1 MPVPLSPD
9 ARLLVYALPEPK
21 TPRVRPFVIADS
33 PARMPE
39 GDTAGE
45 DKQARIVPR
54 QVMRVGIEDEPTG
67 TRAAGYTLEP
77 TLAARNCYTEG
88 SNLTLPTGFENLAFT
103 IQKGDSWTTVVPD
116 YEPRTSAIKWY
127 SANAETEYL
136 ARTALNLPEAQS
148 FALQLQAFG
157 YAGENA
163 YLCIQWGEVYRIRI
177 KANGQAT
184 LERKGNLLWGKLR
197 DIPVPAEQFAGE
209 EPTWIVVRHTA
220 GRIILDITQG
230 KTQHRVTYGEL
241 VDKGNA
247 NAPNKDELRVS
258 ELLPKAAPLLVEG
271 KGVPFTLRVHELRYA
286 ETGTFDRDFR
296 QQDGAGAPTAQAHGH
311 HPLSAE
317 RIGGQ
322 ASVGSVT
329 VQELTNDQR
338 RYTCSL
344 KRNATGKPGQAMQG
358 HVTPWVHGVTVAYD
372 GNLPDYT
379 QDALDIRPA
388 LSELTLEH
396 GDPGLMPGATMTAR
410 VSLGSLPSC
419 RIIGPNGEDKGAVGD
434 NWRQYLERY
443 HSVKL
448 WVWWQWSD
456 GFSGVRSRDGSEAY
470 SDFLIFEGYVWSL
483 SPERD
488 GYEQEHLTVEFRD
501 PIVRLQ
507 RPAGIIDSRFAPA
520 DTLLMGKVRNGG
532 APVLYGDE
540 VVRYIL
546 KQSLGEAWANRL
558 EVAFPDNR
566 YDLIN
571 YTLLMAPPM
580 GGGFLFPPPFGQS
593 ALDWIKQVSEIDFAI
608 FCFLPGHDG
617 PRPVYGW
624 YYSIN
629 ALNGGIS
636 YTISDADVI
645 PASMAGWRQDPS
657 QDFNVVQVWGRIPGD
672 SGDYGG
678 IMPAMPQLSALAWVN
693 SSIPEQD
700 PRRTWER
707 TLLKQGTHFYRPHI
721 AQLVARA
728 IAARLQ
734 NVEVRRVS
742 FTLAHGD
749 PFMCWGQAVVPDFS
763 APGSSDDLFEAGDI
777 FRIMRV
783 SQRMIFGQQP
793 SWTTG
798 LTCVTSL
805 PVR

>member
-1 MPVPLSPD
+1 MPYPLYPD
-9 ARLLVYALPEPK
+9 ARLLVYALPDPK
-21 TPRVRPFVIADS
+21 TPRTRAFVIADS

-39 GDTAGE
+39 SRSGGDGE
-45 DKQARIVPR
+45 QAKVVPR
-54 QVMRVGIEDEPTG
+54 QVMRVGIEDELTG

-88 SNLTLPTGFENLAFT
+88 SNLALPTGFENLAFT

-127 SANAETEYL
+127 SANAEAEYL
-136 ARTALNLPEAQS
+136 ARTVQDLPQAQS

-157 YAGENA
+157 YAGEDA
-163 YLCIQWGEVYRIRI
+163 YLCIQWGKVYRIRI

-184 LERKGNLLWGKLR
+184 LERKGRLLWGKLR

-209 EPTWIVVRHTA
+209 EPTWIWVRHIA

-247 NAPNKDELRVS
+247 NAPNKDELRVN

-286 ETGTFDRDFR
+286 ENGTFSRDFR

-329 VQELTNDQR
+329 VQELSGDKR

-344 KRNATGKPGQAMQG
+344 KRNQTGKPGQAMQG
-358 HVTPWVHGVTVAYD
+358 HVTPWVHGVTVGYD

-396 GDPGLMPGATMTAR
+396 GDPGLMPGATMTAKVDVR
-410 VSLGSLPSC
+410 TLPSC

-443 HSVKL
+443 HFARFKA
-448 WVWWQWSD
+448 WQDWSD
-456 GFSGVRSRDGSEAY
+456 GFVGVRSRSGELGSHYEL
-470 SDFLIFEGYVWSL
+470 FQGYVWSL
-483 SPERD
+483 NPERD

-520 DTLLMGKVRNGG
+520 DTLLMEKLRRGG
-532 APVLYGDE
+532 APRLEGWELVE
-540 VVRYIL
+540 YIL

-558 EVAFPDNR
+558 RVGLWATR

-571 YTLLMAPPM
+571 YTLLMSPPM

-593 ALDWIKQVSEIDFAI
+593 ALDWIKQIAEIDFAI
-608 FCFLPGHDG
+608 FCFRNSLTG
-617 PRPVYGW
+617 PYPYYGS
-624 YYSIN
+624 YYLTGFSQN
-629 ALNGGIS
+629 S
-636 YTISDADVI
+636 YTISDSDVV
-645 PASMAGWRQDPS
+645 PASKAGWRQDPS

-678 IMPAMPQLSALAWVN
+678 IMPAMPQLSATAWVH

-707 TLLKQGTHFYRPHI
+707 TLLKQGTHFYQPHI
-721 AQLVARA
+721 ARAVAFM
-728 IAARLQ
+728 IAAGLSNKEIR
-734 NVEVRRVS
+734 NVS

-749 PFMCWGQAVVPDFS
+749 PFFDWGQNVVVNFT
-763 APGSSDDLFEAGDI
+763 APGSSNDLFTPGEE
-777 FRIMRV
+777 FRVMRLSHRFV
-783 SQRMIFGQQP
+783 FGQQP
-793 SWTTG
+793 TWTTN
-798 LTCVTSL
+798 LTCAESMSM
-805 PVR
+805 R